1 MFNHSITTT
10 YNDDSGVV
18 QTVLNKFTGTTE
30 VGYDGTINAG
40 TTDFEIDIGWKIS
53 TNQSLMMW
61 SDQAL
66 TVKTNSSTTPGQ
78 TISLAANVML
88 EWGVGLGEIN
98 PITVDVTKLFV
109 TNAGTTNA
117 KLKMRALVT

>member
-1 MFNHSITTT
+1 VFNHSITTT

-88 EWGVGLGEIN
+88 EWGVGLGETN